1 MNPTRHAAMSGGW
14 AVTGQKRGVVRA
26 GARLPGDNTAHVS
39 LPNGLGLDGQGIADP
54 ALKPTKSAE
63 GCRKILR
70 EGSSPE
76 AETGFPPSGS
86 TGLGERCAQSPVR
99 ISACANAA
107 KNF

>member
-1 MNPTRHAAMSGGW
+1 MNPTSHAAMSGGW

-26 GARLPGDNTAHVS
+26 GARLPGDNTARVF
-39 LPNGLGLDGQGIADP
+39 LPNGLGLDGLGVADP
-54 ALKPTKSAE
+54 ALKQTKSAE

-86 TGLGERCAQSPVR
+86 TGLGER
-99 ISACANAA
+99 SA
-107 KNF
+107 